1 MALLA
6 HYRLHD
12 VVVLVQGASSMRGQ
26 GGLAI
31 HHVKEVALILAHLA
45 GCVDDGALA
54 YGRRDEG
61 VGRGRPVAEARQ
73 ALAVLRYALLGTF
86 GGELGIICHAHVRDA
101 LLS

>member
-12 VVVLVQGASSMRGQ
+12 MVLRVAGPVRRQGR
-26 GGLAI
+26 LAI

-45 GCVDDGALA
+45 IIVGGGALA
-54 YGRRDEG
+54 YGWRDEG
-61 VGRGRPVAEARQ
+61 VGRGRTVAEARQ
-73 ALAVLRYALLGTF
+73 ALAVFGYALLVAPGV
-86 GGELGIICHAHVRDA
+86 ELCIVCHAHVRDA